1 MIVILLKYMPV
12 CCSPRLDAD
21 CEDMVFD
28 TIADWGKKHTE
39 TTCYLNSEL
48 LLHKKM
54 WDVLNRDKQGLR
66 KEHSFVDWCRRIARI
81 DAEGAATEHANNDN
95 RFQKLAED
103 ILAHDLT
110 AEQKENPIYWICEG
124 KSITTKHAAPSTSSC
139 DKTWEMP
146 GSLLTYSSTAF
157 LHCWIHIGRG
167 GRSKEHI
174 YRTYWKSL

>member
-1 MIVILLKYMPV
+1 MIIILLKYMPV
-12 CCSPRLDAD
+12 CCSARLDAD

-28 TIADWGKKHTE
+28 TIADWGKKHTV
-39 TTCYLNSEL
+39 TTRYGNSEL

-66 KEHSFVDWCRRIARI
+66 KEHSFVDWCRSIARI

-95 RFQKLAED
+95 RFQKLAKD

-124 KSITTKHAAPSTSSC
+124 KSITTKHLGMVNVILRKNLGDARVASYILEHGIPT
-139 DKTWEMP
+139 
-146 GSLLTYSSTAF
+146 LLDPPWPRRPLERA
-157 LHCWIHIGRG
+157 H
-167 GRSKEHI
+167 
-174 YRTYWKSL
+174 